1 MEHVKIAI
9 TTFAFK
15 NPDIINLL
23 KERGDIIKNERWKE
37 MEAIDQDINK
47 IKKEKIDDLMTPVAV
62 FMTFEC
68 EEGVNRAMAYNEIVE
83 KDESLSHLRT
93 WLGHHTF
100 EIKKAPEPSDIIW
113 ENRHFTTFDR
123 LKQKVKNFIW
133 IFLLLTISFACVYI
147 GAVYSLNSLYTY
159 PDVNCDSLPLINSP
173 QLMEDAA
180 FREWTENQHLEKAT
194 TERIVYYGYV
204 QCFCDSRAEAGDL
217 PSDLYQGQPICQDY
231 HESQF
236 TKFFARNSIS
246 VSISVTNIIIREI
259 IVELVKKIGYD
270 THSELAA
277 QTTHAYFL
285 SMFLNTAILILLVY
299 ANFSE
304 IGMDF
309 MKGPF
314 YDYSP
319 EWYAIV
325 GYSIIQTMI
334 ISAFFPLIFETM
346 PIVQSWFRQRMD
358 QGFTRDNDRLYTTKT
373 TQIY

>member
-1 MEHVKIAI
+1 MFVQTACVIPKDKERSRKILGLAYACLIVFICLSITNFVDYVKQVQKNNYMEWDVKTITAGDYSVEFRLDKQFYQDFLDIEFLDWARNQKFIKSKDYVSRVEAFRDWIQHEMQRRLDQIPDLGYEEEPVEHVKIAI

-23 KERGDIIKNERWKE
+23 KERGDIIKNERWKDMGPVDE
-37 MEAIDQDINK
+37 NINK

-68 EEGVNRAMAYNEIVE
+68 EEGVNRAMAFNEIVD
-83 KDESLSHLRT
+83 KDESLSHLRK

-133 IFLLLTISFACVYI
+133 IFLLLAISFACVYI

-180 FREWTENQHLEKAT
+180 FREWTENQHLEKTT

-204 QCFCDSRAEAGDL
+204 
-217 PSDLYQGQPICQDY
+217 
-231 HESQF
+231 
-236 TKFFARNSIS
+236 
-246 VSISVTNIIIREI
+246 
-259 IVELVKKIGYD
+259 
-270 THSELAA
+270 
-277 QTTHAYFL
+277 
-285 SMFLNTAILILLVY
+285 
-299 ANFSE
+299 
-304 IGMDF
+304 
-309 MKGPF
+309 
-314 YDYSP
+314 
-319 EWYAIV
+319 
-325 GYSIIQTMI
+325 
-334 ISAFFPLIFETM
+334 
-346 PIVQSWFRQRMD
+346 
-358 QGFTRDNDRLYTTKT
+358 
-373 TQIY
+373 